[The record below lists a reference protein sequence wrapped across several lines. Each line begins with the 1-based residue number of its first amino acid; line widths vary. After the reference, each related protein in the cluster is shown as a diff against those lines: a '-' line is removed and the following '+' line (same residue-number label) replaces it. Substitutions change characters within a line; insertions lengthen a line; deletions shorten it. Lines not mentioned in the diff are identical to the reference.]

1 MDLKVIGLA
10 IGLLV
15 QASGIVWWAAGTAN
29 SIRHNQYQILVLTK
43 DVDRN
48 SNFVR
53 DWPSGKMGRLPDDV
67 DQSLRIEWLES
78 QMAKLNNRIFEI
90 GNGSSH

>member
-1 MDLKVIGLA
+1 M
-10 IGLLV
+10 
-15 QASGIVWWAAGTAN
+15 
-29 SIRHNQYQILVLTK
+29 TK

-78 QMAKLNNRIFEI
+78 QMAKLNTRIFES
-90 GNGSSH
+90 GNGAAH